1 MKNTAGEAKRRG
13 RKAPMSVPFF
23 LESKAKDWQY
33 KKGRPKSPQEFL
45 FNAQEHLDK
54 CLYLLNSDSPF
65 KHFERNNQITSDL
78 INVISDISKRLS
90 SGQFKII

>member
-33 KKGRPKSPQEFL
+33 KKGTLMGALRPRRLASPAVF
-45 FNAQEHLDK
+45 FIV
-54 CLYLLNSDSPF
+54 F
-65 KHFERNNQITSDL
+65 
-78 INVISDISKRLS
+78 
-90 SGQFKII
+90 